1 MKVVRYVAA
10 VLACVATAAMT
21 TACSSEGTDVPGKF
35 CGALVKKSALSP
47 LLPDGDEVKT
57 QQDGSAATEITCSL
71 NVDGTRVLNSTI
83 RTLDGPLAPEDWD
96 TALSK
101 YKNAKKRHVSFPGT
115 AVIGADG
122 ARITAKCQDA
132 APSDSLL
139 FNIDLFG
146 SQVENSQAGA
156 TKLQKFLED
165 YVPAMTKQL
174 DCTT

>member
-1 MKVVRYVAA
+1 MKVVRHGAV
-10 VLACVATAAMT
+10 VLACVAIAAMA
-21 TACSSEGTDVPGKF
+21 TACSSKELDVPGKF
-35 CGALVKKSALSP
+35 CGAPLKKSTLSA

-57 QQDGSAATEITCSL
+57 QQDGSAATEIVCSL
-71 NVDGTRVLNSTI
+71 NVAGSRVLNSTI
-83 RTLDGPLAPEDWD
+83 RTLDGPLASEDWD

-101 YKNAKKRHVSFPGT
+101 YKNAKKREVSFPGA

-122 ARITAKCQDA
+122 ARITAKCQNA

-146 SQVENSQAGA
+146 SQVENSEAGA
-156 TKLQKFLED
+156 AKLQKFLQD